1 MPNSTTAPTSLSQ
14 RRLVIVI
21 FYHDAPPD
29 QLFFDFSGQSSC
41 LVLERRAI
49 FEVAPFRLEAL
60 CRHVFEHVL
69 LFRQVSG
76 FRGKQ
81 LSLFKGKIVASFF
94 TVSLITVEDGM
105 AARYCLN
112 TTKSKFQTSLANLF
126 FWASKATIELQV
138 CKFRSKPVRIPDSK
152 LRGFH
157 RLSKHRP

>member
-1 MPNSTTAPTSLSQ
+1 MPFVDMFLSM
-14 RRLVIVI
+14 
-21 FYHDAPPD
+21 
-29 QLFFDFSGQSSC
+29 FFCF
-41 LVLERRAI
+41 VRA
-49 FEVAPFRLEAL
+49 
-60 CRHVFEHVL
+60 
-69 LFRQVSG
+69 SG